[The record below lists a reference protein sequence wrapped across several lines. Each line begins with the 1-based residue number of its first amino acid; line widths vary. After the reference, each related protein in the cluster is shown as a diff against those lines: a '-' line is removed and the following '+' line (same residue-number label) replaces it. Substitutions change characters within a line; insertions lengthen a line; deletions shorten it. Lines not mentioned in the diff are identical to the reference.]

1 MHTAT
6 CPTNSLAITALWC
19 AALAICLTLASPA
32 QASSFYKWVDENG
45 VTHYSAQPPEDR
57 PSQEVDVRTGETREN
72 DDDSP
77 QGNSPALAT
86 EEEEAGNEDLEQE
99 LAKEKERIEQ
109 QNRENCE
116 IARRNQFNL
125 KHRDRI
131 RITDEDTGEE
141 RYLTPEE
148 LKEWR
153 ERTEKEIEEYCS

>member
-1 MHTAT
+1 MRTAT
-6 CPTNSLAITALWC
+6 CPTHRLAITALGC
-19 AALAICLTLASPA
+19 AALAICLTLAIPA

-45 VTHYSAQPPEDR
+45 VTHYTAQPPEDR
-57 PSQEVDVRTGETREN
+57 PSQQVNVRTGKTRVNGE
-72 DDDSP
+72 DSP
-77 QGNSPALAT
+77 QDEGPTLPT
-86 EEEEAGNEDLEQE
+86 GEDEAENEDLEQE

-109 QNRENCE
+109 QNQENCE

-148 LKEWR
+148 LEEWR
-153 ERTEKEIEEYCS
+153 ERTDEEIDEYCN

>member
-1 MHTAT
+1 MRTAT
-6 CPTNSLAITALWC
+6 RPTNSLVIAVLWG
-19 AALAICLTLASPA
+19 AALAICLTLAAPA

-45 VTHYSAQPPEDR
+45 VTHYSARPPEDR
-57 PSQEVDVRTGETREN
+57 PSQEVDVRTGETRESG
-72 DDDSP
+72 DDP
-77 QGNSPALAT
+77 QQAEPALAT
-86 EEEEAGNEDLEQE
+86 EEDEAGDEELKQE
-99 LAKEKERIEQ
+99 LAQEKERIEQ
-109 QNRENCE
+109 QNQENCE

-148 LKEWR
+148 LEEWR